1 MLASNYFIYGRVVVL
16 LRTLHSETV
25 YIELLSRLQNNCIRI
40 SYKTYNDSKLRAT
53 YLYMKIGS

>member
-25 YIELLSRLQNNCIRI
+25 YIELLSRLQNNCIHI
-40 SYKTYNDSKLRAT
+40 SYKTYNHSKLRAT
-53 YLYMKIGS
+53 YLYMKIKS